1 MPAATMQN
9 RRRKQPIRQETP
21 KGSEA
26 PDPPVLAMTTSDTK
40 GKAMPNVPTPT
51 TNHGPSEG
59 PSSKARD
66 PAAPSSER
74 ASTTN
79 STIVRSFQ
87 DDYRQ
92 MGPVQER

>member
-40 GKAMPNVPTPT
+40 GKAMPNVPL
-51 TNHGPSEG
+51 SL
-59 PSSKARD
+59 
-66 PAAPSSER
+66 
-74 ASTTN
+74 
-79 STIVRSFQ
+79 ILI
-87 DDYRQ
+87 
-92 MGPVQER
+92 